1 MKKIIYLIAF
11 FAVGLSYAQDYTPT
25 IKSHLQQNLKSNGL
39 KSQDVSELSISS
51 KSFSKSMGIENVY
64 VDQTYK
70 GIKIFNS
77 SSSFAVKNG
86 VVLKS
91 ALSFTHDLASK
102 VNSISPS
109 LSADMAIRKAASAL
123 GIKSPAGLNLL
134 ETKGK
139 HSFVY
144 SNGDISLENIPVELV
159 FQTLENG
166 KLALAWD
173 LSIYQK
179 NAEHYY
185 SVRIDAST
193 GQLLDTHDWVVSCDF
208 GEGHAAHIETA
219 SSNESVLVR
228 QDNYTNTS
236 SMAGVPSYKVLAL
249 PTESPNHGPHV
260 MVTNPADPVASPFGW
275 HDTNGVEGPEHT
287 ITRGNNVY
295 AKEDRAG
302 NNSSGYAPDGGP
314 DLNFDFD
321 FSLDTAP
328 VNVMD
333 AAIVNLFYMNNMMHD
348 IWYKYGFDEESGN
361 FQVNNY
367 GKGGNQGDP
376 VFADALDGSGT
387 NNANFA
393 TPPDGNSPRMQMF
406 LWDAS
411 GPAGK
416 PLKINGGPLGGE
428 YAGATSSFGDPL
440 PAVADAITADLVLVL
455 DGGTDPYDGCQ
466 VITNAAAINGK
477 IAVVKRGDCEFGVK
491 VLAAENAGAI
501 AVIVVNNAPGA
512 PTPMGPGAVGDA
524 VTIPSIMIS
533 QTDGNNIITALI
545 AGDTVNG
552 SLHEAGPFQLDG
564 DFDNGIVAH
573 EYGHGISI
581 RLTGGR
587 FNVGCLQ
594 NQEQMGEGWSDW
606 FGLMLTLKDSDVGA
620 DRRGIGTF
628 VLGQPTTGKGIRRF
642 PYSTDM
648 SINPE
653 TYNSIKSAAVPHGV
667 GAVWAGMLWEMTW
680 DLIEEYGFDSDL
692 QNGTGGNNIAMQL
705 VIDGLKLQGCSPG
718 FVDGRDAILEADE
731 IANGGANKCLIWTA
745 FAKRGL
751 GLSATQG
758 SSNNKSDGVE
768 AFDVPADCTLGV
780 NDNKSSSNFTIY
792 PNPSNGEI
800 NIQTKVDAGA
810 ADISIMDMNGRKV
823 FAQKVNLHTSAS
835 INASSL
841 DAGVYIMKIAG
852 NGYEQT
858 TKLIIN

>member
-11 FAVGLSYAQDYTPT
+11 FAVGMSYGQDYTPT
-25 IKSHLQQNLKSNGL
+25 IKSHLQQNLKLNGL

-51 KSFSKSMGIENVY
+51 KSFSKSMGLDNVY

-86 VVLKS
+86 MVVKS
-91 ALSFTHDLASK
+91 AVSFTSDLASK
-102 VNSISPS
+102 INNISPS
-109 LSADMAIRKAASAL
+109 LSPELAITKAANAL
-123 GIKSPAGLNLL
+123 GIKSPTGLTLL
-134 ETKGK
+134 ETPGK
-139 HSFVY
+139 NSFIY

-159 FQTLENG
+159 FQSLENG
-166 KLALAWD
+166 NLALAWD

-185 SVRIDAST
+185 SVRVDANT
-193 GQLLDTHDWVVSCDF
+193 GQLLDTHDWVVSCDY
-208 GEGHAAHIETA
+208 GEGHAAHIET
-219 SSNESVLVR
+219 SSSKESILVR
-228 QDNYTNTS
+228 ENNQINTS
-236 SMAGVPSYKVLAL
+236 SMAAVPSYKVFAL
-249 PTESPNHGPHV
+249 PAESPNHGDHV
-260 MVTNPADPVASPFGW
+260 VVTNPADPIASPYGW
-275 HDTNGVEGPEHT
+275 HDTNGEAGAEYT

-302 NNSSGYAPDGGP
+302 NNGIGYAPDGGD
-314 DLNFDFD
+314 DLNFDFPFNLNTD
-321 FSLDTAP
+321 PL
-328 VNVMD
+328 NVMD

-387 NNANFA
+387 NNANFM
-393 TPPDGNSPRMQMF
+393 TPPDGNSGRMQMF

-411 GPAGK
+411 GPVGN
-416 PLKINGGPLGGE
+416 PLKINAGPLMGE
-428 YAGATSSFGDPL
+428 YAGANSTFGAPL
-440 PAVADAITADLVLVL
+440 PPEDDAITSDLVLVI
-455 DGGTDPYDGCQ
+455 DGGDDPYDACQ
-466 VITNAAAINGK
+466 EITNAADIDGK
-477 IAVVKRGDCEFGVK
+477 IAVIRRGDCEFGVK
-491 VLAAENAGAI
+491 VLAAENAGAV
-501 AVIVVNNAPGA
+501 AVIVVSNQAGA
-512 PTPMGPGAVGDA
+512 PSPMGPGAVGDS

-533 QTDGNNIITALI
+533 QDDGELIIDALI
-545 AGDTVNG
+545 AGDVVNA

-587 FNVGCLQ
+587 MNVGCLT
-594 NQEQMGEGWSDW
+594 NDEQMGEGWSDW
-606 FGLMLTLKDSDVGA
+606 FGLMLTLKEGDEGT

-628 VLGQPTTGKGIRRF
+628 VVGQPTDGRGIRRY
-642 PYSTDM
+642 PYSTNM
-648 SINPE
+648 STNPE
-653 TYNSIKSAAVPHGV
+653 TYNSIKSAAIPHGI
-667 GAVWAGMLWEMTW
+667 GAVWAGMLWEVTW
-680 DLIEEYGFDSDL
+680 ALIDEYGFDADL

-705 VIDGLKLQGCSPG
+705 VIDGLKLQGCTPG
-718 FVDGRDAILEADE
+718 FIDGRDAILEADE
-731 IANGGANKCLIWTA
+731 LANGGANKCLIWTA

-751 GLSATQG
+751 GFSASQG
-758 SSNNKSDGVE
+758 SSYNRADGVE
-768 AFDVPADCTLGV
+768 AFDLPDECSLGV
-780 NDNKSSSNFTIY
+780 NDNGSSSNFTIY

-800 NIQTKVDAGA
+800 NIRTKVDAGA
-810 ADISIMDMNGRKV
+810 ANISIIDMNGRKV
-823 FAQKVNLHTSAS
+823 FAQNVNLHTSAS
-835 INASSL
+835 IDASSL
-841 DAGVYIMKIAG
+841 DAGLYIMKISG

>member
-11 FAVGLSYAQDYTPT
+11 FAVGLSYAQDFNPT
-25 IKSHLQQNLKSNGL
+25 IKSHLQQNLKETGL
-39 KSQDVSELSISS
+39 KSQDISELSISS
-51 KSFSKSMGIENVY
+51 TSFSKSMGVENVY

-86 VVLKS
+86 QVVKS
-91 ALSFTHDLASK
+91 ALSFTSDLATK
-102 VNSISPS
+102 VNTASPS
-109 LSADMAIRKAASAL
+109 LSPELAINKAASAL
-123 GIKSPAGLNLL
+123 GIKSPSALALL

-139 HSFVY
+139 NSFVY
-144 SNGDISLENIPVELV
+144 SDGNISLENIPVELV

-166 KLALAWD
+166 TLALAWD

-179 NAEHYY
+179 NGEHYY

-193 GQLLDTHDWVVSCDF
+193 GRLLDTHDWVVSCDF

-219 SSNESVLVR
+219 ASLESVLVKESSA
-228 QDNYTNTS
+228 THTT
-236 SMAGVPSYKVLAL
+236 SMAGVPSYRVFAL
-249 PTESPNHGPHV
+249 PTESPSHGPHV
-260 MVTNPADPVASPFGW
+260 LVTDPADAMASPYGW
-275 HDTNGVEGPEHT
+275 HDTNGVAGAEYT
-287 ITRGNNVY
+287 ITRGNNVF

-302 NNSSGYAPDGGP
+302 NNGVGYSPDGGV
-314 DLNFDFD
+314 DLNFDFNY
-321 FSLDTAP
+321 SLDTDP

-333 AAIVNLFYMNNMMHD
+333 AAIVNLFYMNNIMHD
-348 IWYKYGFDEESGN
+348 VWYKYGFDEESGN

-376 VFADALDGSGT
+376 VIADALDGSGT
-387 NNANFA
+387 NNANFG
-393 TPPDGNSPRMQMF
+393 TPPDGSSPRMQMF
-406 LWDAS
+406 LWDAR
-411 GPAGK
+411 GPVGN
-416 PLKINGGPLGGE
+416 PLKINAGPLMGE
-428 YAGATSSFGDPL
+428 YAGATSSFGAPL
-440 PAVADAITADLVLVL
+440 PTQADAITADLVLVL

-466 VITNAAAINGK
+466 AITNAAAISGK
-477 IAVVKRGDCEFGVK
+477 IAVVRRGDCEFGVK
-491 VLAAENAGAI
+491 VLAAENAGAV
-501 AVIVVNNAPGA
+501 AVIVVNNQGGA

-533 QTDGNNIITALI
+533 QADGEPMIAALV
-545 AGDTVNG
+545 AGDTINA

-564 DFDNGIVAH
+564 DLDNGIVAH
-573 EYGHGISI
+573 EYGHGVSI

-587 FNVGCLQ
+587 MNVGCLQ
-594 NQEQMGEGWSDW
+594 NDEQMGEGWSDW
-606 FGLMLTLKDSDVGA
+606 FGLMLTLKEGDQGT

-628 VLGQPTTGKGIRRF
+628 VLGQPNTGNGIRRY

-653 TYNSIKSAAVPHGV
+653 TYNSIKTAAVPHGV
-667 GAVWAGMLWEMTW
+667 GAVWAGMVWEMTW
-680 DLIEEYGFDSDL
+680 DLIEEYGFDADL
-692 QNGTGGNNIAMQL
+692 YNGTGGNNIAMQL
-705 VIDGLKLQGCSPG
+705 VIDGLKLQPCSPG
-718 FVDGRDAILEADE
+718 FINGRDAILEADE
-731 IANGGANKCLIWTA
+731 LANGGANKCLIWNA

-751 GLSATQG
+751 GFSASQG
-758 SSNNKSDGVE
+758 SSYNKTDGVE
-768 AFDVPADCTLGV
+768 AFDLPADCSLGV
-780 NDNKSSSNFTIY
+780 NDTGSSSNFTIY

-823 FAQKVNLHTSAS
+823 FSQKVNLHNSAS